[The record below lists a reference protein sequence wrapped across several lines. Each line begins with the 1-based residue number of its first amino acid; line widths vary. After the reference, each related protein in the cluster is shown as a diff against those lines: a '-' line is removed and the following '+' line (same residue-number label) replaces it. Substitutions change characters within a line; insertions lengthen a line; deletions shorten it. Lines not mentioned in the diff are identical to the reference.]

1 MERDRNVHVTPEWLE
16 VLRCDEVFVE
26 FAIGF
31 GFGFGFGLWVLS
43 RARSKLFMV
52 FATGT
57 CPAN

>member
-31 GFGFGFGLWVLS
+31 GFGFGLWVLS
-43 RARSKLFMV
+43 RARSKLHGFRNRYLS
-52 FATGT
+52 G
-57 CPAN
+57 